1 MLLAHRPDLIA
12 TYAWYGPALVLS
24 GHAHGGQVR
33 LPLIGALYAPGQ
45 GFFPDYTAGLYEVG
59 DTQMIVARGL
69 GNSLIPLRFNNRP
82 ELGLAVLR
90 GA

>member
-1 MLLAHRPDLIA
+1 M
-12 TYAWYGPALVLS
+12 LS

-59 DTQMIVARGL
+59 DTQMIVSRGL

-82 ELGLAVLR
+82 ELVLAVLR